1 MAQDPNKN
9 INTCISIPAYVREAA
24 KVVAKKEGITFTAVL
39 RRDLIEK
46 LAEK

>member
-1 MAQDPNKN
+1 MAQDPNKK
-9 INTCISIPAYVREAA
+9 INTCVSIPTYVRDAA
-24 KVVAKKEGITFTAVL
+24 MAVAKKEGITFTAVL

>member
-9 INTCISIPAYVREAA
+9 VNTCISMPAYIREAA
-24 KVVAKKEGITFTAVL
+24 KVVAKKEGIAFTAVL

-46 LAEK
+46 QAGK